1 MENQSELPFEGF
13 KRFVQEP
20 LEADDPLSFDR
31 VKNIFLENPGA
42 PSDPFRFIVQR
53 LTGKTFQGRDARDR
67 WQKILSHKTDMQAK
81 LGRPVTIGVAAADYF
96 DVIGPAGTPTLDD
109 PALADPALPGNGVN
123 REEWINRAYEPGY
136 HLEKLK
142 EEMMRAKRYRHALS
156 ALLLDVDHF
165 HKINLDFSFKTGDE
179 VLTLIVKI
187 IKKTV
192 RAVDIVTRY
201 SGDRFL
207 IILPN
212 TNRREACE
220 LAERLRANVGER
232 TGRIKGLSAGV
243 TATLAAG
250 QSSKE
255 SASAEFMK
263 SLECTLEEGKKKSR
277 NAVYIC
283 EGC

>member
-13 KRFVQEP
+13 KRFVKDP
-20 LEADDPLSFDR
+20 LEASDPLSFNR

-42 PSDPFRFIVQR
+42 QNDPFMFLIQR
-53 LTGKTFQGRDARDR
+53 LTGKTFRGRDARDR
-67 WQKILSHKTDMQAK
+67 WQKILSHKDDMQAK

-96 DVIGPAGTPTLDD
+96 DVIGPAGAPTLND
-109 PALADPALPGNGVN
+109 PALVDPALPGSGIN
-123 REEWINRAYEPGY
+123 REEWINRAYAPGY

-142 EEMMRAKRYRHALS
+142 EEMMRAKRYSHALS

-165 HKINLDFSFKTGDE
+165 HKINQDFSFKTGDE
-179 VLTLIVKI
+179 ILTVVVKI
-187 IKKTV
+187 VKKTV
-192 RAVDIVTRY
+192 RAVDIITRY

-207 IILPN
+207 ILLPN

-220 LAERLRANVGER
+220 LAERLRVNIRER

-250 QSSKE
+250 QSSGEDK
-255 SASAEFMK
+255 SAEFMK
-263 SLECTLEEGKKKSR
+263 SLESTLEEGKKKGR
-277 NAVYIC
+277 NAVYVC